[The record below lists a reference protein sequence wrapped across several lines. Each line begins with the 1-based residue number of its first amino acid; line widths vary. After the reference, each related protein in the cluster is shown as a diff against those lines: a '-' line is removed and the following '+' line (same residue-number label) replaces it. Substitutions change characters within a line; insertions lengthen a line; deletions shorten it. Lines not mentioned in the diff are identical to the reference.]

1 VEAAKPAPVGLV
13 LLDSTLKLVYSNS
26 EASKI
31 FTYPDEPT
39 KGKTLSGKLMKVIR
53 SIIEQQPP
61 SENLPAS
68 TVFVSGRRRYVCRSF
83 LLEPNSTGSSN
94 PSIALT
100 VERDR
105 SALHDLA
112 ARFQLTDREREAVE
126 HLAEG
131 LTSKEIAQRMRIS
144 PNTVKT
150 FLRLVMIKMGVTTRS
165 GVIGKIIEAG
175 R

>member
-1 VEAAKPAPVGLV
+1 MSISTVPRPRSSLDDFRSQTRLGVKTAKPAPVGLV
-13 LLDSTLKLVYSNS
+13 LLDSTLKLIYTNS

-83 LLEPNSTGSSN
+83 LLEPNSNVSSN

-105 SALHDLA
+105 WAHVRRHIA
-112 ARFQLTDREREAVE
+112 FARSHFR
-126 HLAEG
+126 
-131 LTSKEIAQRMRIS
+131 
-144 PNTVKT
+144 
-150 FLRLVMIKMGVTTRS
+150 RLNS
-165 GVIGKIIEAG
+165 G
-175 R
+175 